1 MNASVP
7 ESSSPFP
14 TDVLQVGPDVSAVRQ
29 HAAFAAFQ
37 RARQA
42 HWDEVADRFATW
54 PGMGRYYHRRLSHVL
69 QYLVPSGLRVLEIGC
84 GDGELLAS
92 THPAFGLGIDFSG
105 RMIGYASRKHA
116 ELRFVQAD
124 AHQLC
129 LQGTFDVVIL
139 SDLLND
145 VWDVETVLTQVKGA
159 CHGRTRIVV
168 NSYNRAWEP
177 ALGLADRLGLAKPTL
192 HQNWLSVEDMRNLL
206 YLAGFDV
213 IRSWEEILWPLGTPV
228 LEPILNRFAVRL
240 WPFNALALTHF
251 LVARPAPQPV
261 LLKAEPRVS
270 VVIPCR
276 NEAGN
281 IEGIFRRVPTM
292 GEETEL
298 VFVEG
303 HSTDHTYEAVQAAI
317 TAHPERPASLVQQ
330 PGSGK
335 GDAVRKGFEHATGDM
350 LMILDADLTVQPED
364 LPRFYAVLANGKA
377 EFANGV
383 RLVYPMQDEAMR
395 FANWVANRL
404 FSQLFRWMLGQPVKD
419 TLCGTKA
426 LWRDEYARIA
436 GQRAYFGEFDP
447 FGDFDLLFGAARQNL
462 KIVDVPIRY
471 QARTYGTTNI
481 QRWRHGW
488 LLLRMVVF
496 AARRL
501 KFI

>member
-1 MNASVP
+1 MSMPNPGFPSLPPADLDP
-7 ESSSPFP
+7 AGNDSP
-14 TDVLQVGPDVSAVRQ
+14 AARR

-37 RARQA
+37 AARQA
-42 HWDEVADRFATW
+42 HWDEVADRLAAW
-54 PGMGRYYHRRLSHVL
+54 RGMGGYYHRRLARVL
-69 QYLVPSGLRVLEIGC
+69 KFLVPPGLRVLEIGC
-84 GDGELLAS
+84 GDGQLLAS
-92 THPAFGLGIDFSG
+92 TLPAFGLGVDFSAH
-105 RMIGYASRKHA
+105 MIATARGKHPD
-116 ELRFVQAD
+116 LRFFQAD
-124 AHQLC
+124 AHHLG
-129 LQGTFDVVIL
+129 LLGTFDVIIL

-145 VWDVETVLTQVKGA
+145 VWDVESVLAQVRRVS
-159 CHGRTRIVV
+159 HPRTRIIV

-177 ALGLADRLGLAKPTL
+177 LLGVADRLGLAKPTL
-192 HQNWLSVEDMRNLL
+192 HQNWLSVEDMRNLF

-213 IRSWEEILWPLGTPV
+213 IRAWEEILWPLDTPLV
-228 LEPILNRFAVRL
+228 EPLLNRFAVRL
-240 WPFNALALTHF
+240 WPFHTLALTHF

-261 LLKAEPRVS
+261 ISTTPPRVS
-270 VVIPCR
+270 VVVPCR

-281 IEGIFRRVPTM
+281 IEAIFRRVPSM
-292 GEETEL
+292 GAGTEL
-298 VFVEG
+298 IFVEG
-303 HSTDHTYEAVQAAI
+303 HSTDRTYEAVETAI
-317 TAHPERPASLVQQ
+317 RAHPFPPAFLVRQT
-330 PGSGK
+330 GSGK
-335 GDAVRKGFEHATGDM
+335 GDAVRRGFERATGDI

-364 LPRFYAVLANGKA
+364 LERFYAAVASGKA

-404 FSQLFRWMLGQPVKD
+404 FSQLFRWLLGQPVKD

-426 LWRDEYARIA
+426 LWRDDYARIA

-447 FGDFDLLFGAARQNL
+447 FGDFDLLFGAARQTL

-471 QARTYGTTNI
+471 QARTYGTSNI

>member
-1 MNASVP
+1 MSSLNPGALPLPTADHDSVGHETP
-7 ESSSPFP
+7 
-14 TDVLQVGPDVSAVRQ
+14 AARR
-29 HAAFAAFQ
+29 HAAFAAFKA
-37 RARQA
+37 ARQA
-42 HWDEVADRFATW
+42 HWDEVADRLAAW
-54 PGMGRYYHRRLSHVL
+54 RGMGGYYHRRLASVL
-69 QYLVPSGLRVLEIGC
+69 QFLVPPGLRVLEIGC
-84 GDGELLAS
+84 GDGQLLAS
-92 THPAFGLGIDFSG
+92 TRPGYGLGVDFSAH
-105 RMIGYASRKHA
+105 MIGTANRKHP

-124 AHQLC
+124 AHHLC
-129 LQGTFDVVIL
+129 LRGTFDIVIL

-145 VWDVETVLTQVKGA
+145 VWDVETVLAQVRRV
-159 CHGRTRIVV
+159 CHQRTRIIL

-177 ALGLADRLGLAKPTL
+177 ILGLADRLGLAKPTL
-192 HQNWLSVEDMRNLL
+192 HQNWLSVEDMRNLF

-213 IRSWEEILWPLGTPV
+213 IRAWEEILWPLDTPL
-228 LEPILNRFAVRL
+228 LEPMLNRIAVRL
-240 WPFNALALTHF
+240 WPLNALALTHF
-251 LVARPAPQPV
+251 LVARPAPQPGV
-261 LLKAEPRVS
+261 SAALPRVS
-270 VVIPCR
+270 VVVPCR

-281 IEGIFRRVPTM
+281 IEAIFQRVPPM
-292 GEETEL
+292 GAATEL
-298 VFVEG
+298 IFVEG
-303 HSTDHTYEAVQAAI
+303 HSTDLTYEAVQDAI
-317 TAHPERPASLVQQ
+317 RTHPNHPAVLLRQS
-330 PGSGK
+330 GTGK
-335 GDAVRKGFEHATGDM
+335 GDAVRMGFEHATGDL

-364 LPRFYAVLANGKA
+364 LPRFYAALTSGKA

-404 FSQLFRWMLGQPVKD
+404 FSQLFRWLLGQPVKD

-426 LWRDEYARIA
+426 LWRDDYARIA

-488 LLLRMVVF
+488 LLLRMVAF